1 VRWEEEPSGEPGS
14 RAPSWIDDFLA
25 HCRSERGLASNTV
38 EAYRRDLRAW
48 ARFCTERGVDMG
60 SAEPHDVTA
69 YLESLREGRAPTTRP
84 QSPATVARKLVAVRA
99 LYRFLV
105 SEGIVRGDPTLAIGA
120 PRRPRSLPKAIS
132 VHDVARL
139 LGAPTNDLLGRR
151 DRALL
156 EVLYGAGI
164 RISELVALDVDDVD
178 LEQGMVWVRGGKGGK
193 DRRVPLGRV
202 ACETVASYLVAS
214 RPELAGRART
224 RTAHG
229 ALWLNARGGR
239 LTRQACWKALRAHAA
254 RAGLGGKVSPHT
266 LRHSFA
272 THLLE
277 GGADVRVVQELLGH
291 ASLATTQVYTMVSD
305 GHLREVYHSAHPR
318 ARA

>member
-1 VRWEEEPSGEPGS
+1 MRAKGEPDS
-14 RAPSWIDDFLA
+14 RAPAWIDEFLA
-25 HCRSERGLASNTV
+25 HCRSERGLARNTV

-48 ARFCTERGVDMG
+48 ARFCAEEGVDMG
-60 SAEPHDVTA
+60 SVQPEDVTT
-69 YLESLREGRAPTTRP
+69 YLERLRGGGSSRGQS

-99 LYRFLV
+99 FYRFLV
-105 SEGIVRGDPTLAIGA
+105 SEGFVEGDPTLAIGV
-120 PRRPRSLPKAIS
+120 PRRPRSLPRAIS
-132 VHDVARL
+132 LEDVTRL
-139 LGAPTNDLLGRR
+139 LGAPANDLLGRR

-178 LEQGMVWVRGGKGGK
+178 LEERTVWVRGGKGGK
-193 DRRVPLGRV
+193 DRRVPLGKV
-202 ACETVASYLVAS
+202 ACEAVASYVAGS
-214 RPELAGRART
+214 RRELAGRARGGT
-224 RTAHG
+224 THG

-254 RAGLGGKVSPHT
+254 RAGLGAKVSPHT

-291 ASLATTQVYTMVSD
+291 ASLATTQIYTMVSD
-305 GHLREVYHSAHPR
+305 GHLREVYRATHPR

>member
-1 VRWEEEPSGEPGS
+1 MGAKGRSSSSASTWV
-14 RAPSWIDDFLA
+14 DDFLA
-25 HCRSERGLASNTV
+25 HCRSERGLARNTV

-48 ARFCTERGVDMG
+48 ARFC
-60 SAEPHDVTA
+60 AEEDIDLGAARPEHVTR
-69 YLESLREGRAPTTRP
+69 YLERLREGGSRTTMRP

-99 LYRFLV
+99 FYRFLV
-105 SEGIVRGDPTLAIGA
+105 LEGILRGDPTLAIGV

-132 VHDVARL
+132 LHDVTLL
-139 LGAPTNDLLGRR
+139 LGAPANDLLGRR

-156 EVLYGAGI
+156 EVLYGSGI

-178 LEQGMVWVRGGKGGK
+178 LEERTVWVRSGKGGK
-193 DRRVPLGRV
+193 DRRVPLGKL
-202 ACETVASYLVAS
+202 ACEAVASYLVSS
-214 RPELAGRART
+214 RPELAGRGRGGT
-224 RTAHG
+224 THG

-305 GHLREVYHSAHPR
+305 GHLREVYRSAHPR